1 MDFNGIVDF
10 IFEHIDVIISA
21 IVGLFSGM
29 QIEKIIIKNKN
40 NVINSPGTKV
50 HNGGVNGYKDKK

>member
-1 MDFNGIVDF
+1 MNFNGIVDF
-10 IFEHIDVIISA
+10 IIGHIDVIISA

-40 NVINSPGTKV
+40 NVINSPGAKV
-50 HNGGVNGYKDKK
+50 HNGDVNVNKDKK